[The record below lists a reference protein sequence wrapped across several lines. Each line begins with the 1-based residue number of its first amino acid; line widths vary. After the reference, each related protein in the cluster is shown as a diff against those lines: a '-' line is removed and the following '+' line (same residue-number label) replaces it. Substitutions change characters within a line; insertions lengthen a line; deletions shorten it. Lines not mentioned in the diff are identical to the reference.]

1 MIISFQVAMISKTF
15 SFLKDACLP
24 SDADSFG
31 VSFQAD
37 LPAINKC
44 LIVGATILIDY
55 LYYED

>member
-1 MIISFQVAMISKTF
+1 MISKTF

-31 VSFQAD
+31 VSFTAD

>member
-15 SFLKDACLP
+15 SFLKDAFT
-24 SDADSFG
+24 DTDSFG
-31 VSFQAD
+31 VNFPAD